1 MKNFF
6 KGLIVEILTLE
17 ARLVLFVHKPKI
29 VAITGNVGKTS
40 TKDAIYTALHK
51 HFSARKSEKSFNSEI
66 GIPLTVLGLK
76 NAWSNPLMWLVN
88 IVRGFFSVF
97 TFSYPHILVLEV
109 GADRPG
115 DIRNVT
121 QWLHPDVAVYTRMQK
136 IPVHVENFGSVEK
149 VYEEKA
155 YLVGALKRD
164 GVLVINADDEKMTT
178 FTKNSRSVMTFGF
191 DKKAVVR
198 GETYTLNYEPHT
210 HVPEG
215 ISFSVRVGGVEY
227 SCVQDGILG
236 RHHVYPTLAGISVA
250 LLFGLS
256 PDQVIAHFREH
267 KPPRGRMNILPGISG
282 SVLIDDSYNSSPIAL
297 EEALT
302 VLSEVRPG
310 GKKIAVLG
318 DMKELGNYSKS
329 EHRRIGVLAGKSAHT
344 VITVGSESM
353 EIAQGARDSGTPS
366 DFVIS
371 FANSTLAADYLKEH
385 VKTGDVVLIKGSQS
399 MRMEKIT
406 HALLNTSHNPEDHL
420 VRQEVEWK
428 NK

>member
-1 MKNFF
+1 MKIFF
-6 KGLIVEILTLE
+6 KNIVVGILTLE
-17 ARLVLFVHKPKI
+17 ARLVLSIHKPKI

-51 HFSARKSEKSFNSEI
+51 HFSVRKSDKSFNSEI
-66 GIPLTVLGLK
+66 GIPLTILGLK
-76 NAWSNPLMWLVN
+76 NAWSNPFMWFVN
-88 IVRGFFSVF
+88 IVQGFFSVC

-115 DIRNVT
+115 DIRRVT
-121 QWLHPDVAVYTRMQK
+121 TWLRPDVAVYTRMQS

-155 YLVGALKRD
+155 YLVGALKRE
-164 GVLVINADDEKMTT
+164 GVLVINVDDEKMST

-191 DKKAVVR
+191 DKKSVVR
-198 GETYTLNYEPHT
+198 GETYAINYAPHS

-215 ISFSVRVGGVEY
+215 ISFSIRVGGVEY
-227 SCVQDGILG
+227 PCIQDGILG
-236 RHHVYPTLAGISVA
+236 KHHVYPILAGTSVA

-256 PDQVIAHFREH
+256 PEDFIKQFKEH
-267 KPPRGRMNILPGISG
+267 KPPRGRMNILPGILG

-297 EEALT
+297 EEALQ

-310 GKKIAVLG
+310 GKKIVVLG

-329 EHRRIGVLAGKSAHT
+329 EHRRVGVLAGKAAHT
-344 VITVGSESM
+344 ILTVGSESL
-353 EIAQGARDSGTPS
+353 EIAQGARDSGTPA
-366 DFVIS
+366 DFVVS
-371 FANSTLAADYLKEH
+371 FENSTLAAEYLKEH
-385 VKTGDVVLIKGSQS
+385 VKAGDVVLIKGSQS
-399 MRMEKIT
+399 MRMEKVT
-406 HALLNTSHNPEDHL
+406 HTLLDPNLSPQGYL
-420 VRQEVEWK
+420 VRQEREWE